1 MHCLSGIHVMYL
13 KMAVHTKH
21 LMLDVDS
28 VNTQCV
34 LISDGSAVYGYDSYA
49 VFIYE
54 CGGMTLNGATIGWQ
68 GLESYEYRVHELSG
82 ANSAQ
87 VGCRYSSTH
96 GAIVYKLS
104 DESKS
109 AIIIYRHY
117 SFKSDIGM
125 HHVVI
130 K

>member
-1 MHCLSGIHVMYL
+1 MYL

-28 VNTQCV
+28 VTPPLIFQNTQCV

-68 GLESYEYRVHELSG
+68 GLEM
-82 ANSAQ
+82 
-87 VGCRYSSTH
+87 ST
-96 GAIVYKLS
+96 
-104 DESKS
+104 E
-109 AIIIYRHY
+109 
-117 SFKSDIGM
+117 FM
-125 HHVVI
+125 N
-130 K
+130 